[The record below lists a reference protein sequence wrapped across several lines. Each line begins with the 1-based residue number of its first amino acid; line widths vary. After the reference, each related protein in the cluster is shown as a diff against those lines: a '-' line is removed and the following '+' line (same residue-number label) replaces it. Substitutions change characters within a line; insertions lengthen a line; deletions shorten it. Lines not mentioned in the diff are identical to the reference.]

1 MTPPR
6 FISFDGI
13 DGVGK
18 STQIERLAE
27 YLRDQ
32 GTDVLVVRDPGTT
45 EIGSKLREIL
55 LDGSMSMHRRT
66 EAMLFMASRCEMIE
80 TVLRPALA
88 AGKTVISDRF
98 LLANVVYQSTNDTQ
112 GVPQVAPEIL
122 WKMGHLACG
131 GLHPDL
137 TLLLD
142 LPVDQAY
149 GRLGQKVDRM
159 EARGR
164 DYLDRVR
171 HAFLQQLPATGGR
184 SVVVSAAGSVEEVA
198 ERVTQA
204 VFAGQTSSQS

>member
-1 MTPPR
+1 MTIPR

-18 STQIERLAE
+18 STQIERLAQS
-27 YLRDQ
+27 LREL

-45 EIGSKLREIL
+45 AIGLKLREIL
-55 LDGSMSMHRRT
+55 LDGDMAMHRRT

-98 LLANVVYQSTNDTQ
+98 LLANVVYQSTNDTS
-112 GVPQVAPEIL
+112 GDPQVTPETL
-122 WKMGHLACG
+122 WQLGRLACG

-149 GRLGQKVDRM
+149 ERLGKKTDRM
-159 EARGR
+159 ESRGR
-164 DYLDRVR
+164 DYLSRVR
-171 HAFLQQLPATGGR
+171 QAFLQQLPATGG
-184 SVVVSAAGSVEEVA
+184 SGEVVSAAGSADEVA
-198 ERVTQA
+198 QRVMQ
-204 VFAGQTSSQS
+204 VVLSH